1 LKAKKTEI
9 KDKNKDISAL
19 VFKAQAVNKGRV
31 VEKEEEEEEEA
42 AEAGGEMEL

>member
-1 LKAKKTEI
+1 
-9 KDKNKDISAL
+9 

-31 VEKEEEEEEEA
+31 VEKEEEEEEA